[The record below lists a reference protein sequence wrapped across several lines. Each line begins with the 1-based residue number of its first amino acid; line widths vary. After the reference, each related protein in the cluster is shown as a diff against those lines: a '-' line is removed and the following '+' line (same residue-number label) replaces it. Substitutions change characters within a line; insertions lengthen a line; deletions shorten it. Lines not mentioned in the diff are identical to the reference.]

1 MTNFLYVATNSQ
13 GKTITGSLE
22 ASDRAAAIAN
32 LNRQSLS
39 PLSLKE
45 GVAKKTSFGA
55 LDFLGS
61 NRVKID
67 DLVMFTRQLSAM
79 VSAGVPLLRALRKR
93 EKDARLKARQETDP
107 LKQLEYKKEA
117 RKWEQRA
124 EEEDDRAR
132 DERREASRK
141 AEEYLDLIEESLKG
155 NQEIEDIFT
164 ISWEIVE

>member
-1 MTNFLYVATNSQ
+1 MDVQKDQLEKEVQTRNSKYYDQQEEIVYRNNLDQKAASEAT
-13 GKTITGSLE
+13 IRE
-22 ASDRAAAIAN
+22 
-32 LNRQSLS
+32 
-39 PLSLKE
+39 
-45 GVAKKTSFGA
+45 
-55 LDFLGS
+55 
-61 NRVKID
+61 
-67 DLVMFTRQLSAM
+67 
-79 VSAGVPLLRALRKR
+79 LRKR

-155 NQEIEDIFT
+155 NQKVEDIFT
-164 ISWEIVE
+164 LSWEIVE

>member
-1 MTNFLYVATNSQ
+1 NSKYYDQ
-13 GKTITGSLE
+13 QEEIVYRNNLDQKAASETTIRE
-22 ASDRAAAIAN
+22 
-32 LNRQSLS
+32 
-39 PLSLKE
+39 
-45 GVAKKTSFGA
+45 
-55 LDFLGS
+55 
-61 NRVKID
+61 
-67 DLVMFTRQLSAM
+67 
-79 VSAGVPLLRALRKR
+79 LRKR

-132 DERREASRK
+132 DERREASRR

-164 ISWEIVE
+164 VSWEIVE